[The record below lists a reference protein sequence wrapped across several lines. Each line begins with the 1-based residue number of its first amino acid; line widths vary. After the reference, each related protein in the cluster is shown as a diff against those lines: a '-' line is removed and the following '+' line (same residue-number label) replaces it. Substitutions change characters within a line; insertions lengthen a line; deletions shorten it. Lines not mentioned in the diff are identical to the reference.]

1 MLLIVLGTA
10 PRKEGAVLGPVEPEA
25 KRPWP
30 LPTRHSQS
38 TQCCPKH
45 PLMQGKKGNRMY
57 YLQPQIKEQRLFQ
70 LGKTLYPGA
79 KVQEG
84 FVTCGPMFWTIC
96 LAAS

>member
-1 MLLIVLGTA
+1 
-10 PRKEGAVLGPVEPEA
+10 
-25 KRPWP
+25 
-30 LPTRHSQS
+30 
-38 TQCCPKH
+38 
-45 PLMQGKKGNRMY
+45 MQGKKGNTMY